1 MPAHRPRP
9 AVLFCC
15 PRRRASFVSRAL
27 AHLRPADLGCG
38 LGERLRNPGRFDMRL
53 GDDLLDNHAL
63 ELRDDVDNPLDSQGE
78 EGGAV
83 AAAMPAATTE

>member
-1 MPAHRPRP
+1 
-9 AVLFCC
+9 
-15 PRRRASFVSRAL
+15 
-27 AHLRPADLGCG
+27 LRT
-38 LGERLRNPGRFDMRL
+38 PGRFDM
-53 GDDLLDNHAL
+53 GDNLLDNHAL